1 MQKISKQ
8 TDLVSKKD
16 FDNILISFKT
26 EYLQVQQKLNSP
38 TSYRYFLS
46 RMYFTSPIESQNVW
60 LSTNTWHIRVKKDED
75 TDFIPT
81 LKSKEAYTS
90 KHKPLYSSC
99 LHIIKLSG
107 YRMGIKLDIT

>member
-46 RMYFTSPIESQNVW
+46 RMYFTSPIESQNMF
-60 LSTNTWHIRVKKDED
+60 DYQ
-75 TDFIPT
+75 PT
-81 LKSKEAYTS
+81 PDILELK
-90 KHKPLYSSC
+90 
-99 LHIIKLSG
+99 
-107 YRMGIKLDIT
+107 RMKTLTLFLL